1 MCFFEGETGVGDW
14 PFTSNVWAA
23 LVVATKRVAT
33 RIAVQ
38 NAGRTIL
45 LFILGSIGGPS
56 RWVDTLALPRSFQM
70 PKASAVVGGL
80 YPRHVT
86 DHLQQDTELRAAN
99 LCETYRNPMKSM
111 TIRQET
117 HPLPAGTHLWR
128 RPIPLVAVILLALA
142 IHGPLLLME
151 LPANTSYDANLHIFF
166 ASHYAHHWFDPWN
179 PKWFTGFSQ
188 TTYPP
193 LTHQWIALL
202 SYIVGLTEAFMVV
215 QLAAVVLLAVGA
227 YRFAQ
232 LWVDDRAAGYAGV
245 LAVFSG
251 SIAFLV
257 YSAGQLPT
265 TMSAALYFLA
275 LPYFYKWCL
284 ASNWRPLLKGLAL
297 TLAAA
302 SAHHVTL
309 IFGSVLFALPVW
321 WLAWYDVRQ
330 QKRSGTAVVGRG
342 VLFVLIAAVGIGVV
356 LLPYWISIIRHPI
369 EQMPIPHASR
379 SNLLMNWAYGMNYF
393 VIPYGALILALPFI
407 VIKGASSPRLR
418 VLLLAFWL
426 TFLIALGGT
435 TPVPRWIFGR
445 AFEILTYERFTLWA
459 TILALPIVGLLVE
472 QVIDRFSHRG
482 AVAVT
487 GAAVASLAL
496 ALGWL
501 TWSPFH
507 TSSSL
512 NVDSVISFLN
522 RDGHDRYRY
531 LTLGFG
537 NALSKV
543 STYAD
548 ASSVD
553 GEYNSARLLPEMTR
567 YGAAQLTS
575 AKFFGAAGMD
585 SLRAMLQHGNH
596 YGLKFIFVHDPFY
609 EPLLVFGGWR
619 QVESY
624 DTGAITVWSK
634 DDAPPAR
641 TIPSDAMPAPWEGW
655 IWGILPI
662 GSSVLAIVF
671 LLFLGESR
679 RVHEVTAIPQRKPAP
694 AFYHEVS

>member
-1 MCFFEGETGVGDW
+1 MQTLGLD
-14 PFTSNVWAA
+14 S
-23 LVVATKRVAT
+23 T
-33 RIAVQ
+33 R
-38 NAGRTIL
+38 
-45 LFILGSIGGPS
+45 
-56 RWVDTLALPRSFQM
+56 D
-70 PKASAVVGGL
+70 
-80 YPRHVT
+80 
-86 DHLQQDTELRAAN
+86 
-99 LCETYRNPMKSM
+99 
-111 TIRQET
+111 RQKT
-117 HPLPAGTHLWR
+117 FVLPAETSIR
-128 RPIPLVAVILLALA
+128 RYAVPLVAIILLALA
-142 IHGPLLLME
+142 IHGPLLIME
-151 LPANTSYDANLHIFF
+151 LPATTSYDANLHIFF

-179 PKWFTGFSQ
+179 EKWFAGFSQ

-193 LTHQWIALL
+193 LAHQWIALL
-202 SYIVGLTEAFMVV
+202 SHIVGLTEGFMLV
-215 QLAAVVLLAVGA
+215 QLAAVVLLAAGA

-265 TMSAALYFLA
+265 TLSAALYFLA
-275 LPYFYKWCL
+275 LPYFYSWCIS
-284 ASNWRPLLKGLAL
+284 ASWRSLLKGIAL

-309 IFGSVLFALPVW
+309 IFGSVLFAAPVL
-321 WLAWYDVRQ
+321 WLAWYDGRKAEQ
-330 QKRSGTAVVGRG
+330 RGMPILGRG
-342 VLFVLIAAVGIGVV
+342 LAFAVIAAAGVGIV
-356 LLPYWISIIRHPI
+356 LLPYWISIIQHPI

-379 SNLLMNWAYGMNYF
+379 SNFLMHWLYGMNYF
-393 VIPYGALILALPFI
+393 IVPYGALILALPFI
-407 VIKGASSPRLR
+407 VIKGASNPRLR
-418 VLLLAFWL
+418 ALLLAFWV

-459 TILALPIVGLLVE
+459 TVLALPIVGLLVE
-472 QVIDRFSHRG
+472 QVIDRSPRWG
-482 AVAVT
+482 AIGVSI
-487 GAAVASLAL
+487 AAIASLAL

-501 TWSPFH
+501 TWSPFK

-512 NVDSVISFLN
+512 NVDSVVAFLN
-522 RDGHDRYRY
+522 RDGHDQYRY

-543 STYAD
+543 STYTD

-575 AKFFGAAGMD
+575 AKFFGVAGMD
-585 SLRAMLQHGNH
+585 SLRAMLQHANH

-624 DTGAITVWSK
+624 DSGSITVWSK

-641 TIPSDAMPAPWEGW
+641 SIPSDAVPTRWEGL
-655 IWGILPI
+655 IWGTLPI
-662 GSSVLAIVF
+662 GSSFLAI
-671 LLFLGESR
+671 LFMWLPAEPRRLGE
-679 RVHEVTAIPQRKPAP
+679 EIPYPMETPQRAY
-694 AFYHEVS
+694 ASGVRS

>member
-1 MCFFEGETGVGDW
+1 M
-14 PFTSNVWAA
+14 
-23 LVVATKRVAT
+23 
-33 RIAVQ
+33 
-38 NAGRTIL
+38 
-45 LFILGSIGGPS
+45 SI
-56 RWVDTLALPRSFQM
+56 Q
-70 PKASAVVGGL
+70 
-80 YPRHVT
+80 
-86 DHLQQDTELRAAN
+86 
-99 LCETYRNPMKSM
+99 
-111 TIRQET
+111 QET
-117 HPLPAGTHLWR
+117 FPLPAGVGFWR
-128 RPIPLVAVILLALA
+128 RPIPLAAIILLALA
-142 IHGPLLLME
+142 IHGPLLLMQ

-179 PKWFTGFSQ
+179 EKWFGGFSQ

-202 SYIVGLTEAFMVV
+202 SFIVGLSEGFMLV
-215 QLAAVVLLAVGA
+215 QLAAVVFLAVGA
-227 YRFAQ
+227 YRFSQ
-232 LWVDDRAAGYAGV
+232 LWVNERAAGYAGV
-245 LAVFSG
+245 LAVFAG

-275 LPYFYKWCL
+275 LPYFYSWSRS
-284 ASNWRPLLKGLAL
+284 ANWRSLLKGIAL

-309 IFGSVLFALPVW
+309 IFGSVLFALPVLC
-321 WLAWYDVRQ
+321 LAWYDARREE
-330 QKRSGTAVVGRG
+330 RSGTAV
-342 VLFVLIAAVGIGVV
+342 IARSFAFAAITAVGVGIV
-356 LLPYWISIIRHPI
+356 LLPYWISLLRHPI

-379 SNLLMNWAYGMNYF
+379 SNFLMNWSVGINYF
-393 VIPYGALILALPFI
+393 IVPYGALMLALPFI
-407 VIKGASSPRLR
+407 VIKGASNPRLR
-418 VLLLAFWL
+418 ILLLAFWV

-459 TILALPIVGLLVE
+459 TVLALPIVGLLVE
-472 QVIDRFSHRG
+472 QIVDRYSSRG
-482 AVAVT
+482 AIAV
-487 GAAVASLAL
+487 GVAAVATLGLAF
-496 ALGWL
+496 GWL
-501 TWSPFH
+501 SWSPFK
-507 TSSSL
+507 TTGSL
-512 NVDSVISFLN
+512 NVDSVVAFLN
-522 RDGHDRYRY
+522 RDGHDQYRY

-543 STYAD
+543 STYAN
-548 ASSVD
+548 ANSID

-624 DTGAITVWSK
+624 NSGAITVWAK

-641 TIPSDAMPAPWEGW
+641 AIPSDAIPAPWEGM

-662 GSSVLAIVF
+662 GSSVLAIFF
-671 LLFLGESR
+671 LIVLAEPR
-679 RVHEVTAIPQRKPAP
+679 RARAVIEIPQPVPQR
-694 AFYHEVS
+694 AFYHEVRS